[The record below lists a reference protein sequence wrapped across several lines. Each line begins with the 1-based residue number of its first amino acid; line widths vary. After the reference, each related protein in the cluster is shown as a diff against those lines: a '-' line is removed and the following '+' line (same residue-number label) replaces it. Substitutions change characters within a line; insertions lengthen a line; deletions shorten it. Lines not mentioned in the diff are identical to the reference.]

1 MSWQLFYDTLEYAK
15 TILYILSTNF
25 LIMGDT
31 LQFQCRNCG
40 HISERPKN
48 PKVCPVCGETVMKP
62 VELSE
67 PGSEQN
73 SLATEDFDV
82 DSALSELKGMKSPI
96 SEGTVGTSDS
106 DKQGS
111 NHESPSSES
120 SEDSDGSG
128 FLSLLKSLF

>member
-1 MSWQLFYDTLEYAK
+1 
-15 TILYILSTNF
+15 
-25 LIMGDT
+25 
-31 LQFQCRNCG
+31 
-40 HISERPKN
+40 
-48 PKVCPVCGETVMKP
+48 MKP

-82 DSALSELKGMKSPI
+82 DSALSELKGMKSPT
-96 SEGTVGTSDS
+96 SRNMVGTSDS
-106 DKQGS
+106 DKQES